1 MGALVVSG
9 GGADTVCS
17 YSRGWIREAASLVP
31 GTREQQGR
39 QENYEGRLRQAASG
53 RLAEV
58 GAVMRELSA
67 AFQEIVATARTKDEN
82 RLNSLLA
89 ALAARVCEDCRWY
102 SSCWENEFFKTYQNT
117 FELLS
122 LAEVHGG
129 LVKEDIPPGIR
140 HQCQRLPELLSAI
153 NNLFDTYRINM
164 QWKQRLDEERE
175 VVATQLAGMAEVMDN
190 LAGELRIDVRALADV
205 TAAIQEELVR
215 YHWQPEQWRCG
226 RPGRKSRNCSVGFG
240 LPRGRVR
247 PAVGGGAGTSCRA
260 TDEGRN

>member
-1 MGALVVSG
+1 M
-9 GGADTVCS
+9 
-17 YSRGWIREAASLVP
+17 
-31 GTREQQGR
+31 
-39 QENYEGRLRQAASG
+39 
-53 RLAEV
+53 
-58 GAVMRELSA
+58 
-67 AFQEIVATARTKDEN
+67 
-82 RLNSLLA
+82 NSLLA

-175 VVATQLAGMAEVMDN
+175 VVAAQLAGMAEVMDN

-215 YHWQPEQWRCG
+215 YHLAAGAVEVWQGLGGKVEIVVRDLDCPGGRECG
-226 RPGRKSRNCSVGFG
+226 PLLAAALGR
-240 LPRGRVR
+240 
-247 PAVGGGAGTSCRA
+247 AVGQPMKLTVVG
-260 TDEGRN
+260 